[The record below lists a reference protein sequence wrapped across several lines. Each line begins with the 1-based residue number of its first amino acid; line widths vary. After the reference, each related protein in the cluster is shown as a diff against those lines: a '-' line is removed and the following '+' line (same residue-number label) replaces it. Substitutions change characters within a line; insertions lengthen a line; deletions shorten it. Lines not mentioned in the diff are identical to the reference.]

1 MLPEPLHNIVSSFQQ
16 ADQQLRLEL
25 LVDYAN
31 KLPSLPPQLETERE
45 LGLNQLPECRT
56 PVHLWVEAD
65 PVMGTELH
73 AHAREEAPTVRG
85 ILSVLVHGCRGA
97 PPKQVAELP
106 SDLIQQLG
114 LDEVLRMQRQIRIN
128 LVLERI
134 RREVPEALARELSAR
149 DLDWM
154 AEPK

>member
-1 MLPEPLHNIVSSFQQ
+1 
-16 ADQQLRLEL
+16 
-25 LVDYAN
+25 
-31 KLPSLPPQLETERE
+31 
-45 LGLNQLPECRT
+45 
-56 PVHLWVEAD
+56 
-65 PVMGTELH
+65 
-73 AHAREEAPTVRG
+73 
-85 ILSVLVHGCRGA
+85 
-97 PPKQVAELP
+97 VAELP